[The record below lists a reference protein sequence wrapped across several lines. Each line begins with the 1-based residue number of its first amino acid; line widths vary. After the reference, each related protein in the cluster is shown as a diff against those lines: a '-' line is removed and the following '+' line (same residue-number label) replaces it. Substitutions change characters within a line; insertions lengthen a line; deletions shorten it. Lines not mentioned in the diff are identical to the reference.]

1 MPFVYILFSQSKQI
15 FYSGQSE
22 DPDRRFLEHNSGKT
36 PSIKHGIP
44 WEMVWKTEVSDRS
57 EAVRLENKI
66 KKRGAKR
73 FLNDL
78 SETVSRGAEGA
89 KVVGS
94 NPTTLT

>member
-1 MPFVYILFSQSKQI
+1 MWVYILRSIQTGK
-15 FYSGQSE
+15 FYCGQTL
-22 DPDRRFLEHNSGKT
+22 DPDRRLLEHNAGKT
-36 PSIKHGIP
+36 TSIKHGIP

-94 NPTTLT
+94 NPATPT

>member
-1 MPFVYILFSQSKQI
+1 
-15 FYSGQSE
+15 
-22 DPDRRFLEHNSGKT
+22 
-36 PSIKHGIP
+36 
-44 WEMVWKTEVSDRS
+44 MVWKTEVSDRS

-94 NPTTLT
+94 NPATPT